1 MLRLAPGIKVY
12 LACQPVDLRRGF
24 DGLSA
29 EAAQVLAADPFSGAA
44 FVFRGKRGDYVKIL
58 TWDGSGLRLF
68 AKRLEKGKFVWPPIV
83 EGALQLRRR
92 NWLCCWKASTGGHGR
107 AAADGAPADRLSTA
121 SRHKNEATPRDCGCA
136 GGAIVVG
143 VVMSPST
150 PDSPR
155 DPDDL
160 RRLADDLRRDVAW
173 LRAEVH
179 AKALMIEKLRAQ
191 LAVLRRA
198 RFGRKSE
205 KLDAQVE
212 RLELLI
218 DDIEAGV
225 AETLARAGVA
235 ESDAAEAS
243 ETGAS
248 SKKKRKPSNRAPL
261 PDHLPAETIVHEAPC
276 VCPACGG
283 DKFGRIGADE
293 REVLEYVPSH
303 FKRVVHVRPKMSC
316 RACETVVQAPMP
328 TLPIERGRPGP
339 ALLAHVVV
347 SKFCDHLPLH
357 RQADIYARSGVEI
370 DRSVMAGWIGR
381 LAGLLEPL
389 SERIERHVRAGLAL
403 HADDTPVPV
412 LDPGKGKTKTGRLWT
427 VVRDERPFGATTPP
441 PPSIAT
447 RRTARPSTR
456 GRCSPAVGLPP
467 RRRLCGLRRS
477 LRTRCEDRRSPL
489 DRSRLLEPRPTQDL
503 RRAMSRRARPPRAR
517 RWKKL
522 PDCSPS
528 RPTFAGAVRPSGGKP
543 VSTAPRPSW
552 PTSKLSSMRRSPR
565 SAARARSPEPFA
577 MRPRAGPL
585 SPASSTTAGS
595 K

>member
-1 MLRLAPGIKVY
+1 
-12 LACQPVDLRRGF
+12 
-24 DGLSA
+24 
-29 EAAQVLAADPFSGAA
+29 
-44 FVFRGKRGDYVKIL
+44 
-58 TWDGSGLRLF
+58 
-68 AKRLEKGKFVWPPIV
+68 
-83 EGALQLRRR
+83 
-92 NWLCCWKASTGGHGR
+92 
-107 AAADGAPADRLSTA
+107 
-121 SRHKNEATPRDCGCA
+121 
-136 GGAIVVG
+136 
-143 VVMSPST
+143 MSPST

-212 RLELLI
+212 QLELLI

-235 ESDAAEAS
+235 ESDAAEAT

-276 VCPACGG
+276 VCPTCGG

-328 TLPIERGRPGP
+328 TLPIEKGRPGP

-347 SKFCDHLPLH
+347 SKFCDHLPLY

-389 SERIERHVRAGLAL
+389 SERAG
-403 HADDTPVPV
+403 
-412 LDPGKGKTKTGRLWT
+412 
-427 VVRDERPFGATTPP
+427 
-441 PPSIAT
+441 S
-447 RRTARPSTR
+447 
-456 GRCSPAVGLPP
+456 
-467 RRRLCGLRRS
+467 
-477 LRTRCEDRRSPL
+477 
-489 DRSRLLEPRPTQDL
+489 
-503 RRAMSRRARPPRAR
+503 
-517 RWKKL
+517 KKL
-522 PDCSPS
+522 LL
-528 RPTFAGAVRPSGGKP
+528 
-543 VSTAPRPSW
+543 APRG
-552 PTSKLSSMRRSPR
+552 SS
-565 SAARARSPEPFA
+565 PFA
-577 MRPRAGPL
+577 MPCRLRQSG
-585 SPASSTTAGS
+585 
-595 K
+595 

>member
-1 MLRLAPGIKVY
+1 M
-12 LACQPVDLRRGF
+12 
-24 DGLSA
+24 
-29 EAAQVLAADPFSGAA
+29 
-44 FVFRGKRGDYVKIL
+44 
-58 TWDGSGLRLF
+58 
-68 AKRLEKGKFVWPPIV
+68 
-83 EGALQLRRR
+83 
-92 NWLCCWKASTGGHGR
+92 
-107 AAADGAPADRLSTA
+107 
-121 SRHKNEATPRDCGCA
+121 
-136 GGAIVVG
+136 VG

-155 DPDDL
+155 DSDDL

-212 RLELLI
+212 QLELMI

-235 ESDAAEAS
+235 ESDAAEAT
-243 ETGAS
+243 ETGAA

-261 PDHLPAETIVHEAPC
+261 PDHLPAETIVHDAPC
-276 VCPACGG
+276 VCPTCGG
-283 DKFGRIGADE
+283 DRFGRIGADE

-328 TLPIERGRPGP
+328 TLPIEKGRPGP

-357 RQADIYARSGVEI
+357 RQAGIYARSGVEI

-427 VVRDERPFGATTPP
+427 AVRDERPFGATTPP
-441 PPSIAT
+441 AAFYRYSPDRKAEHARALLAGCRGFLHADGYAGFADLYKPEPETGVPRLTEVACWAHARRKIYDVFVETGSPAAREALETIARLFAVEADIRGRSPAGRREARQRRSAPILADLKVFLDATLT
-447 RRTARPSTR
+447 RISGKSSLAGAIRYATSRWAALTRFVDDGRLEMTNNAAERAIRPLALGRKNYLFAGSDEGGRRAAIMYTLIETARLNGVDPEAWLADVIAR
-456 GRCSPAVGLPP
+456 IADHPINRVDQLLP
-467 RRRLCGLRRS
+467 
-477 LRTRCEDRRSPL
+477 
-489 DRSRLLEPRPTQDL
+489 
-503 RRAMSRRARPPRAR
+503 
-517 RWKKL
+517 WNW
-522 PDCSPS
+522 SPS
-528 RPTFAGAVRPSGGKP
+528 LAQAK
-543 VSTAPRPSW
+543 
-552 PTSKLSSMRRSPR
+552 
-565 SAARARSPEPFA
+565 AA
-577 MRPRAGPL
+577 
-585 SPASSTTAGS
+585 
-595 K
+595 